1 MLGADQPVHWVI
13 LLILAGLLFGGYKKL
28 PEMARSA
35 GRSMRVFKTELKG
48 MADDDQ
54 ARANGTPQTDA
65 TGQAGAAVPFPP
77 IAAAPA
83 WPPAAPAPQAAP
95 AAQYP
100 APAVQYPAPAQQPAP
115 AAQYPAPAQ
124 YAAPAVAAE
133 PVPVPG
139 VGTAPVPAAAPA
151 WDPTTPPSA

>member
-1 MLGADQPVHWVI
+1 MGFDQPVHWVV

-54 ARANGTPQTDA
+54 ARANVTTYPQQPGA
-65 TGQAGAAVPFPP
+65 PGQPGAAVPFPP
-77 IAAAPA
+77 VAAAPA
-83 WPPAAPAPQAAP
+83 WPPAAPAHQPPVPNLVEP

-100 APAVQYPAPAQQPAP
+100 APAVPVAPMT
-115 AAQYPAPAQ
+115 
-124 YAAPAVAAE
+124 
-133 PVPVPG
+133 VPG
-139 VGTAPVPAAAPA
+139 ASATAPVPAS
-151 WDPTTPPSA
+151 DPTAPPSA

>member
-54 ARANGTPQTDA
+54 ARANATTYPQSGVPA
-65 TGQAGAAVPFPP
+65 QPGAGVPFPP
-77 IAAAPA
+77 VAPAPA
-83 WPPAAPAPQAAP
+83 WPPAAQPSAP
-95 AAQYP
+95 AAQP
-100 APAVQYPAPAQQPAP
+100 PVPGAPVESATVPGAPPV
-115 AAQYPAPAQ
+115 
-124 YAAPAVAAE
+124 AAPA
-133 PVPVPG
+133 P
-139 VGTAPVPAAAPA
+139 TAPA
-151 WDPTTPPSA
+151 WDPTAPPSA